1 MVQKFTHIDQP
12 GQFQRA
18 PLFFQMRLLRSQQ
31 PRQDQTQLDGQ
42 AGFPST
48 GKTSGPCPGYV
59 IDHRVALKHGGLD
72 DSGNMEWQT
81 KAEAKA
87 KDRVE

>member
-1 MVQKFTHIDQP
+1 MRIGVVLVWS
-12 GQFQRA
+12 
-18 PLFFQMRLLRSQQ
+18 PL
-31 PRQDQTQLDGQ
+31 
-42 AGFPST
+42 AST

-81 KAEAKA
+81 KTEAKA
-87 KDRVE
+87 KNRVE